1 MARKKIREYDAK
13 RLFKTHVKR
22 LAGLDLPIN
31 VVQVNTQTNS
41 SDLLNANPWLA
52 STKLVVK
59 PDMVSTCSRDMLVR
73 AGFQQSSLSVGKL

>member
-22 LAGLDLPIN
+22 IAGLDLPIN
-31 VVQVNTQTNS
+31 VVQVTESTNS

-52 STKLVVK
+52 NTKLVVK
-59 PDMVSTCSRDMLVR
+59 PDMVSSTLNI
-73 AGFQQSSLSVGKL
+73 L